1 MYVNHFNDKNISV
14 VGLGKLGACVAACF
28 AYRGYNVTGL
38 DINQDFVNLIN
49 LGKAPV
55 LEPRLQELINS
66 AKNQLNAT
74 NDYNKIINDT
84 DVTIIIVPTPS
95 EENGKFSDRLLRDA
109 IIKLSESLKHNS
121 KNYHLFVVASTVS
134 PQTCEESLIPLIENE
149 TGRKINNGFGF
160 CYNPEFIAL
169 GSVIQDTLNPDLILI
184 GESDKNAGAIL
195 EKICA
200 NVVENKPQVSRM
212 SLVSAEIAKISLN
225 AFVTMKI
232 SFANNLA
239 NICDKVQGA
248 NVDDITNALG
258 ADRRVSPHY
267 LRGGM
272 AFGGPCFPRDNRAFS
287 KFASDYGVNSPLA
300 QGTDIINSHQIE
312 YLSDVIKEYVREGDV
327 VGILGLAYKSDTPVI
342 EESPSIHIIDKLL
355 LCGISVTVYDAL
367 ATQTTKNALG
377 NRVTYNKSL
386 SECILRSN
394 IIVIATNTD
403 EFIQMDVPNDKELII
418 IDCWRILY
426 SRHFSDK
433 IVYRAIGSL

>member
-1 MYVNHFNDKNISV
+1 M
-14 VGLGKLGACVAACF
+14 
-28 AYRGYNVTGL
+28 
-38 DINQDFVNLIN
+38 
-49 LGKAPV
+49 
-55 LEPRLQELINS
+55 
-66 AKNQLNAT
+66 
-74 NDYNKIINDT
+74 
-84 DVTIIIVPTPS
+84 
-95 EENGKFSDRLLRDA
+95 
-109 IIKLSESLKHNS
+109 
-121 KNYHLFVVASTVS
+121 
-134 PQTCEESLIPLIENE
+134 
-149 TGRKINNGFGF
+149 
-160 CYNPEFIAL
+160 
-169 GSVIQDTLNPDLILI
+169 
-184 GESDKNAGAIL
+184 

-403 EFIQMDVPNDKELII
+403 ELIQMDVPNDKELII